1 MDTWGCVRGSHHV
14 CLVFLSLL
22 ACNVIDLGI
31 DPEFEGRALGS
42 PEFCQEF
49 PVARV
54 GLCRPSPC
62 IVFVFKVGMM
72 EENEREVDRCVAQTT
87 GHVPSKEDQ
96 FYKMIVTRPSSADAF
111 IVITLLGLA
120 VCIVASLR

>member
-1 MDTWGCVRGSHHV
+1 MDTWGYVKDSHDV

-22 ACNVIDLGI
+22 ACDAIDLGI
-31 DPEFEGRALGS
+31 YPEFEGRALGG

-62 IVFVFKVGMM
+62 IVFVFKVRMM
-72 EENEREVDRCVAQTT
+72 EENEREVDRCVEQTT
-87 GHVPSKEDQ
+87 GHVPSKEDE
-96 FYKMIVTRPSSADAF
+96 FCKMIVTRPSSADAF
-111 IVITLLGLA
+111 IVITCLDWQF
-120 VCIVASLR
+120 ASLRA